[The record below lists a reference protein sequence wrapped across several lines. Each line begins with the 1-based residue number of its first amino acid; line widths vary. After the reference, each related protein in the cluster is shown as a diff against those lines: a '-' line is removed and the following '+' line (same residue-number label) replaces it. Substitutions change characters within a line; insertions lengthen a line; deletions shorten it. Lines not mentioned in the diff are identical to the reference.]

1 MSKKRTRQKRKRWF
15 LALFLI
21 VLGLLFIRSEWL
33 GKMVY
38 PIQYQEEIETNAK
51 RYAMDPRLIAA
62 VIRVE
67 SNFEPAAVSP
77 KGAIGIM
84 QIMPDTAEWI
94 LKQDDFGNITT
105 QQAGKR
111 ADAGIRL
118 GAWYLKE
125 LLRQFDGD
133 MVKSLAA
140 YNAGP
145 GKVKQWLRDGTW
157 DGREETLDHIPYGE
171 TRRYVQ
177 KVLFY
182 HKKYDELYDNWS

>member
-1 MSKKRTRQKRKRWF
+1 MSKKRTRPKRKRWF
-15 LALFLI
+15 LLLFLI
-21 VLGLLFIRSEWL
+21 IVALLFIRSEWL
-33 GKMVY
+33 GQMVY
-38 PIQYQEEIETNAK
+38 PIQYQKEIQSNAD
-51 RYAMDPRLIAA
+51 RYAVDPRLIAA

-67 SNFEPAAVSP
+67 SNFEPNAVSP

-94 LKQDDFGNITT
+94 LKQDDFGSITAKL
-105 QQAGKR
+105 AGER

-118 GAWYLKE
+118 GSWYLKE

-133 MVKSLAA
+133 AVKSLAA

-145 GKVKQWLRDGTW
+145 GKVKQWLRDGKW
-157 DGREETLDHIPYGE
+157 DGREETISDIPYGE

-182 HKKYDELYDNWS
+182 RKKYDELYDNWS

>member
-1 MSKKRTRQKRKRWF
+1 MSKKRTRPKRKRWF
-15 LALFLI
+15 LALLLI
-21 VLGLLFIRSEWL
+21 VIALLFFRSEWL

-38 PIQYQEEIETNAK
+38 PIQYQEEIQSNAD
-51 RYAMDPRLIAA
+51 RYAIDPRLIAA

-67 SNFEPAAVSP
+67 SNFEPDAVSP

-94 LKQDDFGNITT
+94 LKQEDFGSITT
-105 QQAGKR
+105 KQAGER

-118 GAWYLKE
+118 GAWYLNE

-145 GKVKQWLRDGTW
+145 GKVKQWIREGTW
-157 DGREETLDHIPYGE
+157 DGREETLEDIPYGE

>member
-1 MSKKRTRQKRKRWF
+1 MSKKRTRPKRKRWF
-15 LALFLI
+15 LVLLLI
-21 VLGLLFIRSEWL
+21 VVALLFVRSEWL

-38 PIQYQEEIETNAK
+38 PIQYREEIASSAQ
-51 RYAMDPRLIAA
+51 RYSIDPRLIAA

-67 SNFEPAAVSP
+67 SNFEPKAVSP

-94 LKQDDFGNITT
+94 LKQDDFEGATA
-105 QQAGKR
+105 QQAGEQ
-111 ADAGIRL
+111 AEVGIRL
-118 GAWYLKE
+118 GSWYLKE

-133 MVKSLAA
+133 TVKSLAA

-145 GKVKQWLRDGTW
+145 NKVKQWLRSGVW
-157 DGREETLDHIPYGE
+157 DGKEDTLADIPYGE

>member
-1 MSKKRTRQKRKRWF
+1 MSKKRTRPKRKRWF
-15 LALFLI
+15 LALLI
-21 VLGLLFIRSEWL
+21 VVVALLFIRSEWL

-38 PIQYQEEIETNAK
+38 PIQYQKEIQSNAD
-51 RYAMDPRLIAA
+51 RYAVDPRLIAA

-67 SNFEPAAVSP
+67 SNFEPDAVSP

-94 LKQDDFGNITT
+94 LKQDDFGSITT
-105 QQAGKR
+105 KLAGER

-118 GAWYLKE
+118 GAWYLKD
-125 LLRQFDGD
+125 LLRQFEGD
-133 MVKSLAA
+133 TVKSLAA

-145 GKVKQWLRDGTW
+145 GKVKQWLREGTW
-157 DGREETLDHIPYGE
+157 DGREETLSDIPYGE